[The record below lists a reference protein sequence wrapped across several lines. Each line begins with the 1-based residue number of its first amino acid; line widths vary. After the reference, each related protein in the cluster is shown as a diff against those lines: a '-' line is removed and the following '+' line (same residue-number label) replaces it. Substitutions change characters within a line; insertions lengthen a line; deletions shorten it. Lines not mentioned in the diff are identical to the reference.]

1 MKILSLILI
10 EYIFLA
16 ILSYTLLV
24 KLELK
29 FENKQNKNL
38 EPSERD
44 KKIILILISIL
55 WIIYLP
61 KIILDTEKERNKK

>member
-1 MKILSLILI
+1 MKILSIILI
-10 EYIFLA
+10 EYVCLA

-61 KIILDTEKERNKK
+61 KIILDTEKRKE